1 VHFTNASL
9 LPETQGKAQHNKMSK
24 CTDQNG
30 TFLEQYGVVMRV
42 VKCTMKNVLPML
54 KKQQMHT
61 WKRDGTAIEAQRVS
75 LAQIFPKVSRT

>member
-1 VHFTNASL
+1 VHANNWFALASALCTSHHLVGRSGVHFTNASL

-54 KKQQMHT
+54 KK
-61 WKRDGTAIEAQRVS
+61 
-75 LAQIFPKVSRT
+75 